1 MCNLRDLCKMPA
13 MTDEKELKD
22 QRVPIMMTPSELE
35 AIDDWMFK
43 NRIRSRGEAIRRL
56 CRMALGA
63 EEQTVPLTER
73 ILDLSNLVFEFLD
86 EARKEDVSTSDLLKA
101 VFSLMDAHAEL
112 IVPFGQMRGEGS
124 VEDAMKKVDEWRERL
139 RDPDAFKHAGQQ
151 AKNEMLAKAA
161 LQDAKK
167 VDKSDE

>member
-1 MCNLRDLCKMPA
+1 MAD
-13 MTDEKELKD
+13 DDKELKD
-22 QRVPIMMTPSELE
+22 QRVVTMMTPSELE

-56 CRMALGA
+56 CRMALGV
-63 EEQTVPLTER
+63 EEQTIPLTDR

-86 EARKEDVSTSDLLKA
+86 EGRKEDVSTRDVLNA

-112 IVPFGQMRGEGS
+112 IVPFGQMRGEAS
-124 VEDAMKKVDEWRERL
+124 VEEAMKKVEEWRERL

-151 AKNEMLAKAA
+151 AANEMLAMAE
-161 LQDAKK
+161 LRDIAKK
-167 VDKSDE
+167 DEKPDE